1 MVHNPLAS
9 RTVRCEQCEAA
20 RAVRCEPC
28 EDARAVRCEQCEDA
42 FKDTELDERIQRY
55 GDTNHTH
62 DGTQRYTM
70 AGRDTVQDERTQRYF
85 PHSPDIREKQYQSHP
100 RWHSKIRCKMK
111 ELKDTE
117 TDVHRKAPAGNITSA
132 SAFARAI
139 RASLGFMVATQARIL
154 HPAVSSSSACP
165 SSFPSHPSPRGPCPR
180 GRGRPSHLPCA
191 S

>member
-1 MVHNPLAS
+1 MCLTIASGVLHLCMVHNPLAS

-70 AGRDTVQDERTQRYF
+70 AGRETVQDERAQRYFFPLARYSRKAIPITPTMAFKDTVQDGRTQRYGDRS
-85 PHSPDIREKQYQSHP
+85 SPQSAGKQHHFCIRVCTGHQ
-100 RWHSKIRCKMK
+100 
-111 ELKDTE
+111 EL
-117 TDVHRKAPAGNITSA
+117 
-132 SAFARAI
+132 
-139 RASLGFMVATQARIL
+139 
-154 HPAVSSSSACP
+154 
-165 SSFPSHPSPRGPCPR
+165 
-180 GRGRPSHLPCA
+180 
-191 S
+191 